1 MQRLD
6 TLIVTRKRL
15 FSKLCRTRNGSSA
28 SGISTAIGG
37 ITSIERRTKMKAQ
50 TNNADRS
57 EQRNPGG
64 PKATPQEDFELTP
77 GQLLG
82 IVGGDART
90 DPGDD
95 DDKMSGG
102 ELAALILLGAG
113 AVAGILWR
121 AAPSSPAGS
130 SALTASQQLR
140 R

>member
-1 MQRLD
+1 
-6 TLIVTRKRL
+6 
-15 FSKLCRTRNGSSA
+15 
-28 SGISTAIGG
+28 
-37 ITSIERRTKMKAQ
+37 MKAQ

-57 EQRNPGG
+57 EKRNPGG

-102 ELAALILLGAG
+102 ELAALIL
-113 AVAGILWR
+113 
-121 AAPSSPAGS
+121 APEPWPAFS
-130 SALTASQQLR
+130 TALRLR
-140 R
+140 VLQVPQP